1 VLDAIAH
8 EPALT
13 LAVPGTPNLLPV
25 FAPPLVETGHVA
37 QADAAEDGCCDLAVA
52 AAPPPESS
60 VTGFGRRRCPN
71 QQFRRRPLRNNPGRT
86 TRASKCTTRCDR
98 HGAKILDHIRP
109 SVADS

>member
-1 VLDAIAH
+1 MLDAIAH

-25 FAPPLVETGHVA
+25 SAPPLVETGHAA

-60 VTGFGRRRCPN
+60 LTGFGAGGAPTN
-71 QQFRRRPLRNNPGRT
+71 SSGG
-86 TRASKCTTRCDR
+86 DR
-98 HGAKILDHIRP
+98 
-109 SVADS
+109 